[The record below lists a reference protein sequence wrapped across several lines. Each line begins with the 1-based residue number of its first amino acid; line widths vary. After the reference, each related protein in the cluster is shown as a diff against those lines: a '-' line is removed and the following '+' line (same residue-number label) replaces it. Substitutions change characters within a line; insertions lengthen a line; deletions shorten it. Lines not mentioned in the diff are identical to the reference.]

1 VTDDNDHTPTFEADS
16 YESTIEENNQQ
27 GAVLF
32 RVTAS
37 DLDVGDNGRIDYAVN
52 QEVERFVSVDRESG
66 VVRAT
71 VSLDRELV
79 SELNIYLT
87 ATDRG
92 QPPRSSS
99 TRLHLAILDVDD
111 NGPEFAAPRFRLRVA
126 ENQPPGTEVSLSHRY
141 TCYWPA
147 EIN

>member
-1 VTDDNDHTPTFEADS
+1 MLRQVTDDNDHTPTFEADS
-16 YESTIEENNQQ
+16 YESSIEENNQQ

-37 DLDVGDNGRIDYAVN
+37 DLDIGDNGRVDYAIN
-52 QEVERFVSVDRESG
+52 REVERFVSVDRETG
-66 VVRAT
+66 VVRAA

-99 TRLHLAILDVDD
+99 TRLHLVILDVDD
-111 NGPEFAAPRFRLRVA
+111 NGPEFAAPRLRLRVA
-126 ENQPPGTEVSLSHRY
+126 ENQPPGTEVSRSQ
-141 TCYWPA
+141 C
-147 EIN
+147 